1 MSGERH
7 VHSAVNLAEK
17 LASFDELWS
26 PKVVGELNGQRVK
39 LAKIKG
45 EYVWHH
51 HEHED
56 ELFLVLKGCM
66 RILLRDG
73 EVTLG
78 EGDFYIVPRGVE
90 HKPVARHETHL
101 LLFEPAQT
109 RNTGNITNELTIE
122 SDDLRRI

>member
-1 MSGERH
+1 